1 MSESGVKNAV
11 AQRVVRP
18 HELQQWHR
26 NWNGTPNRKVLR
38 QHNIETAIEY
48 LPRPRQWLSPLSASP
63 AKMRAFYP
71 GDDTAHHGP
80 LSLRGPAGGLVEPR
94 IRHCAGQHR
103 TPSGDGRLPRRFGF
117 TWMPAAAWQ
126 LARSQVPL
134 RELGQG
140 LQYRRPSAAYST
152 QKLRPASTLRNPR
165 SKPIRPGDQRHRI
178 YYRPE

>member
-71 GDDTAHHGP
+71 GDDRAID
-80 LSLRGPAGGLVEPR
+80 L
-94 IRHCAGQHR
+94 
-103 TPSGDGRLPRRFGF
+103 
-117 TWMPAAAWQ
+117 
-126 LARSQVPL
+126 
-134 RELGQG
+134 LGV
-140 LQYRRPSAAYST
+140 S
-152 QKLRPASTLRNPR
+152 
-165 SKPIRPGDQRHRI
+165 
-178 YYRPE
+178 E

>member
-71 GDDTAHHGP
+71 GDDRRRLIWRQQPFLLQVFTHETIRKRIFP
-80 LSLRGPAGGLVEPR
+80 PQVERKRQTNPSVPAMNL
-94 IRHCAGQHR
+94 
-103 TPSGDGRLPRRFGF
+103 
-117 TWMPAAAWQ
+117 MM
-126 LARSQVPL
+126 
-134 RELGQG
+134 
-140 LQYRRPSAAYST
+140 
-152 QKLRPASTLRNPR
+152 K
-165 SKPIRPGDQRHRI
+165 
-178 YYRPE
+178 